1 MSAVIK
7 KSIPLALT
15 FLIGLILIFEWFIP
29 TDIGTSVGT
38 GIRNFGIVVSAFA
51 VMAAAVGLYLVE
63 IRKILK
69 NSPEKLWSIWTLIV
83 VSVFILL
90 GILSGSDSDNYQFIY
105 ESVLLPLGAS
115 MYGSISFYIAAASY
129 RVLRF
134 KGRQATVLLI
144 PAMILILANTPMIS
158 SIWAGFQTVGNWIMT
173 NITQPGYR
181 GIMIGTALGTLAAGI
196 RTLIG
201 RETGWLGRKEADE

>member
-1 MSAVIK
+1 MSTVK
-7 KSIPLALT
+7 KTVPLALT
-15 FLIGLILIFEWFIP
+15 FIIGVILIFEWFIP

-38 GIRNFGIVVSAFA
+38 GIRNFGIVVNAFA
-51 VMAAAVGLYLVE
+51 IMAAAVGLYLGE
-63 IRKILK
+63 IRKIVK
-69 NSPEKLWSIWTLIV
+69 NSSERLWSVWTLIV

-90 GILSGSDSDNYQFIY
+90 GVLTGYQSDNYQFIY
-105 ESVLLPLGAS
+105 GSILLPLGAS

-144 PAMILILANTPMIS
+144 PAMILILANTPIITS
-158 SIWAGFQTVGNWIMT
+158 LYAGFQTVGNWIMT

-201 RETGWLGRKEADE
+201 RETGWLGRKEVDE